1 MNQKAGGARTAGIV
15 IAAAL
20 FVLVVLIVA
29 FVITSRGGRRDAIS
43 LPESAVQQEP
53 SESLIPPDE
62 LFVSVDNGNVQK
74 ILEVLEKPEAYHQ
87 SVSLST
93 SSSGGSADKTAE
105 LWCSGQL
112 MRATIREQNRVRHIL
127 TNGSAVWLWY
137 DGDVQPKMVQQDA
150 GITFEDLVG
159 FPTYE
164 MLAVL
169 PKDTIQ
175 EAGFVTLDDLDG
187 TSCLYLSVDAGEGY
201 RDRYWVDVQTQLLCK
216 ADSTYKDTQ
225 VYLFRQTALDRLTAE
240 DAALRDAFRLPDGT
254 EITAE

>member
-1 MNQKAGGARTAGIV
+1 
-15 IAAAL
+15 
-20 FVLVVLIVA
+20 
-29 FVITSRGGRRDAIS
+29 
-43 LPESAVQQEP
+43 
-53 SESLIPPDE
+53 
-62 LFVSVDNGNVQK
+62 
-74 ILEVLEKPEAYHQ
+74 
-87 SVSLST
+87 
-93 SSSGGSADKTAE
+93 
-105 LWCSGQL
+105 

-137 DGDVQPKMVQQDA
+137 DGDAQPQMVQQDA

-164 MLAVL
+164 MLTVL
-169 PKDTIQ
+169 PKDTIR